1 MSGTVKTGQGKYS
14 NKNRSLSLRFFNCGE
29 AVHLWSI
36 IVPKKEMDGVD
47 LMLEFD
53 AVIVDSGRGG
63 AYVEVPF
70 DIEKEFGSKRIKAK
84 AQFEGV
90 EYRGSIMKMGTE
102 CYILGITK
110 DIQSRIGK
118 TVGDKVSVRF
128 EKDEEERTIDVPDDV
143 RASIESEM
151 LTDKF
156 DKKSYT
162 FRKKHIT
169 GILEAKAQETRDKRI
184 LKLIEELKEQK

>member
-1 MSGTVKTGQGKYS
+1 M
-14 NKNRSLSLRFFNCGE
+14 
-29 AVHLWSI
+29 
-36 IVPKKEMDGVD
+36 PKRKMNGVG

-53 AVIVDSGRGG
+53 AIIVDSGKGG

-70 DIEKEFGSKRIKAK
+70 DIEKEFGSKRIKADVR
-84 AQFEGV
+84 FDGV

-118 TVGDKVSVRF
+118 TIGDNVSVRF
-128 EKDEEERTIDVPDDV
+128 KKDEEERTVAVPDDV
-143 RASIESEM
+143 RASLESEA
-151 LTDKF
+151 LTAKF
-156 DKKSYT
+156 EVKSYT

-169 GILEAKAQETRDKRI
+169 GIEEAKAQETRTKRI
-184 LKLIEELKEQK
+184 QKLIEELKLQK

>member
-1 MSGTVKTGQGKYS
+1 MPKT
-14 NKNRSLSLRFFNCGE
+14 
-29 AVHLWSI
+29 
-36 IVPKKEMDGVD
+36 EMDGVD

-53 AVIVDSGRGG
+53 AIIVDSGKGG

-84 AQFEGV
+84 VLFEAV

-118 TVGDKVSVRF
+118 SIGDTVSVRF
-128 EKDEEERTIDVPDDV
+128 EKDEEERTVDVPDDV
-143 RASIESEM
+143 RTFLESEILM
-151 LTDKF
+151 EKF

-162 FRKKHIT
+162 FRKKHIA
-169 GILEAKAQETRDKRI
+169 GILEAKSQETRERRI
-184 LKLIEELKEQK
+184 QKLVLELKEEK